1 MIVVG
6 ALAWYAETEQ
16 TLERCARSLGG
27 VCDILVALGGRWQ
40 GFPAMPL
47 DDADAQARAIKRG
60 ADQADISFCAVSWT
74 REPFRSQVAK
84 RAELMLAARTLG
96 DWVFVIDA
104 DEYVATA
111 NTDELETTLAA
122 THADVA
128 TVAGIRVPITAS
140 SVRRPWRRIYRA
152 STGVTVE
159 TAHNGEEA
167 LLMARSFQYD
177 AVLADIR
184 LPDMS
189 GYDCFCQIREGQRDL
204 PVILMTGFGYDPG
217 HSIVK
222 ARQQGLKSVLYKPFR
237 VDQLLDEVET
247 AVNHQGAVIVNQG
260 EAAGTTVPA
269 KEPAAS

>member
-1 MIVVG
+1 VIVVG

-96 DWVFVIDA
+96 DWVLVIDA

-159 TAHNGEEA
+159 TAHNGYRAEDGRWLYGDPAHVQLEPAVDVRDHLLIAHDIEA
-167 LLMARSFQYD
+167 RGGERKDARKLYLEARRVQ
-177 AVLADIR
+177 VL
-184 LPDMS
+184 
-189 GYDCFCQIREGQRDL
+189 
-204 PVILMTGFGYDPG
+204 
-217 HSIVK
+217 
-222 ARQQGLKSVLYKPFR
+222 
-237 VDQLLDEVET
+237 
-247 AVNHQGAVIVNQG
+247 
-260 EAAGTTVPA
+260 EAWPEKVPA
-269 KEPAAS
+269 